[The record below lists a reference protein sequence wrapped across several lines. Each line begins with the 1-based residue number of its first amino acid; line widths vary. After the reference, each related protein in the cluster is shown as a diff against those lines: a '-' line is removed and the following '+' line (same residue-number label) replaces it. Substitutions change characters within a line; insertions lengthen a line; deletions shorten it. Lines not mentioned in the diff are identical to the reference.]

1 MKLTLATG
9 LRPLIAEHRAGIP
22 KLLPTL
28 AQQSVLERGSHH
40 RCRALRPQRA
50 GAITTILKAVHLFA
64 HHIGGLTNSSTE
76 QVGCF
81 QERRADLSKTG
92 TTEMLPRL
100 SLNGLPA
107 LKGLR
112 KEIDHAPE
120 TLELTHVPDARTAS
134 QSAG

>member
-1 MKLTLATG
+1 M
-9 LRPLIAEHRAGIP
+9 
-22 KLLPTL
+22 
-28 AQQSVLERGSHH
+28 LERGPHH
-40 RCRALRPQRA
+40 GCRSFWPQRA
-50 GAITTILKAVHLFA
+50 GAIATILKAVHLFA
-64 HHIGGLTNSSTE
+64 DNIGGLTDPPTK

-81 QERRADLSKTG
+81 QKRRTDLSKTG

-100 SLNGLPA
+100 GLDGLPA

-120 TLELTHVPDARTAS
+120 TLELTHVPDARTAI